1 MGKNISPLRYPGG
14 KAKFYNNIKED
25 EYGCKYIGNHLIELV
40 DKKREELA
48 VKDGTV
54 SIANKAFSRSD
65 IRKVI
70 FSKELRIIGESAF
83 GHCYNLKN
91 IELPEGLLYIDKLC
105 FIDCKNLNKVYIPKS
120 VMYVGMSIFL
130 GSGKLKE
137 VTVSKEIADKIDFYE
152 NVKVRYI
159 E

>member
-1 MGKNISPLRYPGG
+1 M
-14 KAKFYNNIKED
+14 
-25 EYGCKYIGNHLIELV
+25 
-40 DKKREELA
+40 
-48 VKDGTV
+48 
-54 SIANKAFSRSD
+54 
-65 IRKVI
+65 I

-91 IELPEGLLYIDKLC
+91 IELPEGLLYIDTLC
-105 FIDCKNLNKVYIPKS
+105 FTDCKNLTKVYIPKS
-120 VMYVGMSIFL
+120 VMDVGMSIFL